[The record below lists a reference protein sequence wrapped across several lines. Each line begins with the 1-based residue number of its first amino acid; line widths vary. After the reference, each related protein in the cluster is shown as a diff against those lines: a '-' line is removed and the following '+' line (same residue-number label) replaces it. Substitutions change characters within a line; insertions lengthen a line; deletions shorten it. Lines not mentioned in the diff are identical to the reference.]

1 MARIAK
7 ITRTITVKTA
17 TVKGLNTTT
26 GEAEERTFSI
36 PASVK
41 TYGDMIKHINKVI
54 KPEDFCPAMVT
65 NTVEKSALY
74 AMSESDFIA
83 HAELVKEV

>member
-17 TVKGLNTTT
+17 TVKGLNTT

-36 PASVK
+36 PATVK

-54 KPEDFCPAMVT
+54 KPEDFCPAIVT
-65 NTVEKSALY
+65 EVTEKSALY
-74 AMSESDFIA
+74 AMTESDFIA